1 MNAKIIIA
9 DDHRMVREGLRSLIE
24 SQPGLSMIAEA
35 RDGLEAVGLSKK
47 HNPDLVVMD
56 ISMPNLNGI
65 EATRRI
71 KEGMDKTKVIILS
84 MHADRRYVAE
94 ALKAGADGYLLKDAA
109 FVELSQAIRTVL
121 QGKRF
126 LSPAIADLLID
137 GYLARE
143 DLTQPGAYNL
153 LSAREREVL
162 QMIAE
167 GQSTKQIAKEL
178 NLSVK
183 TIETYRKHIMDKL
196 DLRSVAQLTKY
207 AIREGLTSP

>member
-167 GQSTKQIAKEL
+167 GQATKQIAKEL